1 MRWIAIL
8 LAGVL
13 TWTLCGCH
21 ADTQRVS
28 TDVPEDELPQVI
40 AGPTTAIQASIMV
53 EGQGNAPRQRLVPE
67 FLPPQLTPEEEAKLR
82 GRQLVYKPLLYPLN
96 RPHPDR
102 PVDFFGGQ
110 ETFTFGHAGAEWF
123 VEGDRIGAVMMPVDG
138 GQEVYADRATDKSMA
153 YSQDREKARADS
165 TERRPEV
172 AADRKSE
179 VARKY
184 PYDPR

>member
-1 MRWIAIL
+1 MRRIAVL
-8 LAGVL
+8 LAGAL

-21 ADTQRVS
+21 ADAQKVS
-28 TDVPEDELPQVI
+28 TDVPQDELPQVV
-40 AGPTTAIQASIMV
+40 AGPTTAIQVSVAV
-53 EGQGNAPRQRLVPE
+53 EGQANTPRQRLVPE
-67 FLPPQLTPEEEAKLR
+67 FLPPKLTPEEEARLK
-82 GRQLVYKPLLYPLN
+82 GHKLVYKPLLYPLN

-110 ETFTFGHAGAEWF
+110 ETFAFGHAGAEWF
-123 VEGDRIGAVMMPVDG
+123 VEGDRVGAIMMPLDG
-138 GQEVYADRATDKSMA
+138 GQEVYADNAPDKSMA

-179 VARKY
+179 VSRAY
-184 PYDPR
+184 PHDPR